1 MIGSIG
7 GLFDNED
14 GAKKWK
20 KILEVPQHWHFLL
33 GLTLGYPNEAPP
45 FKDREDGHIKFIK

>member
-20 KILEVPQHWHFLL
+20 KILEIPENWHFLL
-33 GLTLGYPNEAPP
+33 GLTLGYPNEKPP
-45 FKDREDGHIKFIK
+45 FKDREDGHVKFIR